1 MTTRL
6 DPLFEYVSLSL
17 YIRVCVYATNGQ
29 VTGGTLAVA
38 CHMID
43 DCFLISVLFFFAWAR
58 SRQGMVGEVGGMLF
72 PMAASGWILC
82 FFFLVFFLFMLSFP
96 LLHHAIPTLM
106 SNEVLV
112 LPWA

>member
-43 DCFLISVLFFFAWAR
+43 DCYLISVLFFAWAR

-82 FFFLVFFLFMLSFP
+82 FFFLVFSYSCFLFLCCITRYPHSCQMKC
-96 LLHHAIPTLM
+96 
-106 SNEVLV
+106 
-112 LPWA
+112 